1 MKFSGEHWTHV
12 MFDDVLRNFE
22 SVDVPVSL
30 IQTDM
35 NDLNPFGLIMFR

>member
-1 MKFSGEHWTHV
+1 M

-22 SVDVPVSL
+22 SVDVLVRPVSL

-35 NDLNPFGLIMFR
+35 NDLNLFGLIMFR